1 MGEVAETFAEGNFR
15 GESEVALEGG
25 GVCVGGRDVAWLHG
39 DKFFV
44 GFEVVVLGEN
54 TGVEE
59 FFLKDLDEVEEAFG
73 LPSADV
79 INGIGRDGETILTE
93 FALRCTF
100 HDTED
105 ALDDVINIGEV
116 AAAITVVEDLDGI
129 AFEEF
134 ISEAEVCHIGTTSRT
149 VNGEEAETRGGDIVE
164 FAVAV
169 SKEFVALLGC
179 CIETDGVVYPIVGA
193 ERYFL
198 VAAVD
203 TRAGGVDEVLNALV
217 V

>member
-1 MGEVAETFAEGNFR
+1 MFYKKLGVVVGFVPLGEVAETFAEGDFR
-15 GESEVALEGG
+15 GKSEVALEGG
-25 GVCVGGRDVAWLHG
+25 GVCVGGGDVAWLHG

-73 LPSADV
+73 LTSADV

-105 ALDDVINIGEV
+105 ALDDIIDVGEV
-116 AAAITVVEDLDGI
+116 TTAITVVEDLDGVTL
-129 AFEEF
+129 EEF
-134 ISEAEVCHIGTTSRT
+134 ISEAEVCHIGTTGRT
-149 VNGEEAETRGGDIVE
+149 IDGEETETRGRNVVE

-169 SKEFVALLGC
+169 GKEFVALLGG
-179 CIETDGVVYPIVGA
+179 CIE
-193 ERYFL
+193 
-198 VAAVD
+198 
-203 TRAGGVDEVLNALV
+203 
-217 V
+217 